1 MFHFENQYWKWCR
14 MLKKDVKNV
23 CWKVKIKCSK
33 LICIFFL
40 TATKAICTYFFVL
53 TAIMNHSNSQIG
65 LAAKESFQWGLPP
78 LNPFI
83 WAMSGGELSWSYRN
97 NAGIFLT
104 ATMNHSKSQMDITP
118 KESFPVKPFHSN
130 HIRRRTLPYECW
142 IRIPPLTMNHSNS

>member
-1 MFHFENQYWKWCR
+1 MLNLKPLLKIENRMLKTNFECWKLNAKKRMFHFENQYWKWCR

-33 LICIFFL
+33 LICIFFFL

-97 NAGIFLT
+97 NVGC
-104 ATMNHSKSQMDITP
+104 
-118 KESFPVKPFHSN
+118 
-130 HIRRRTLPYECW
+130 IRLF
-142 IRIPPLTMNHSNS
+142 I